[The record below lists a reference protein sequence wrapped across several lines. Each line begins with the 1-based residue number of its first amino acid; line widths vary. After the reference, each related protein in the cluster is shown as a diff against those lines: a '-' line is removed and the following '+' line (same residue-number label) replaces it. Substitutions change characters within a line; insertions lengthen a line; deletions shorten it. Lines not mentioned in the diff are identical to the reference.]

1 VRAGVCP
8 RANLEKERHYGLRV
22 DIKNFTMAADAGRG
36 KSLVKLSNSRRME
49 NLGKSFGGME
59 TVLTRQMELSKW

>member
-1 VRAGVCP
+1 
-8 RANLEKERHYGLRV
+8 V

-49 NLGKSFGGME
+49 NLEKALPARKP
-59 TVLTRQMELSKW
+59 V